1 MSILLIRRDPKKSGM
16 LNESPNAYFTA
27 NRKMNM
33 VDKTALANAINC
45 ARAKCRPR
53 HPVDLDFKLQET
65 GIPKNLKR
73 HDVDIGKGES
83 KRRHTIC
90 YTDKQ
95 AKLLTTRKRW
105 YMDRTFT
112 IVKKHLC
119 SSGQSMASFDPD

>member
-1 MSILLIRRDPKKSGM
+1 
-16 LNESPNAYFTA
+16 
-27 NRKMNM
+27 M